1 MENWLHPVIPWPR
14 RSPELGEF
22 YALSCALVWAF
33 AVILFR
39 KSGSTIAP
47 LALNLFRVGITSIL
61 FLLSLLVLRIP
72 LWGHAPL
79 SDYLILMA
87 SGIIAIA
94 VADTLFHM
102 SLNRVGAGINAI
114 VNSLYSPS
122 VLLFAYLM
130 LGERFTLMQF
140 MGMILMV
147 SGLVVATQVQPPPGT
162 TRRDLVVG
170 IGLGVMAMACLG
182 FGIVL
187 AKQVLEGANVLWATS
202 IRQFG
207 SLAVLIPITLLRKD
221 RVRTWRVFIPSADW
235 KYSLPGAILGSYVAL
250 ILWIAGM
257 KMIPAGKAALLN
269 QTSTIYLLFLACLI
283 LKEPFGKRK
292 ALAAFLSVCGV
303 LLVL

>member
-1 MENWLHPVIPWPR
+1 M
-14 RSPELGEF
+14 GEF
-22 YALSCALVWAF
+22 HALACALVWAF

-39 KSGSTIAP
+39 KSGTTIAP

-61 FLLSLLVLRIP
+61 FFLSLLVLRIP
-72 LWGHAPL
+72 FWGQAPL
-79 SDYLILMA
+79 SDYLTLMA

-130 LGERFTLMQF
+130 LGERFTLLQF
-140 MGMILMV
+140 AGMILMV
-147 SGLVVATQVQPPPGT
+147 GGLVVATRVKPVPGAT
-162 TRRDLVVG
+162 KRDLVMG
-170 IGLGVMAMACLG
+170 IGLGVLAMACLG

-202 IRQFG
+202 VRQFG
-207 SLAVLIPITLLRKD
+207 SLAVLIPITLIRRD
-221 RVRTWRVFIPSADW
+221 RAEIWRVFIPSPDW
-235 KYSLPGAILGSYVAL
+235 RYSLPGTILGSYFAL
-250 ILWIAGM
+250 ILWLAGM

-269 QTSTIYLLFLACLI
+269 QTSTIYVLLLASFI

-292 ALAAFLSVCGV
+292 GLAALLAICGV